1 MPLFLDTCQLLP
13 CWKIQVLILG
23 IWRNTNISQNLSK
36 FWVLLLSSGDPVECS
51 ASCAHLHFHEVM
63 NWQRSGGGVFCLP
76 LMSICNPP
84 IEWYLND
91 IWYLYVVV
99 SVYLLSVHYIIVG
112 SQVCTPIYS
121 CCKHL
126 YEPVFFGERFFKT
139 SWPDVVISLP
149 GWPIPTIWPTSRR
162 MWCSISWATDRFL
175 SRARDLHMGL
185 VGSMFLKTGS
195 CDHFDVRK
203 WLNIIISS
211 KLLQGS
217 AWGIRHNGII
227 A

>member
-36 FWVLLLSSGDPVECS
+36 FWVLLLISGDPVECS
-51 ASCAHLHFHEVM
+51 ASCAHLHFHEVV

-84 IEWYLND
+84 IYE
-91 IWYLYVVV
+91 IWMIFDTYMLQYQY
-99 SVYLLSVHYIIVG
+99 SYCLYIIVR

-126 YEPVFFGERFFKT
+126 YEPVFLGSQHFFKNILAWCCYLIARLAYT
-139 SWPDVVISLP
+139 NNMANQQTNVMFHFMSNRPLFVPSSGSAHGVGWFDVSKWP
-149 GWPIPTIWPTSRR
+149 R
-162 MWCSISWATDRFL
+162 
-175 SRARDLHMGL
+175 
-185 VGSMFLKTGS
+185 S
-195 CDHFDVRK
+195 CDHFEVRK

-217 AWGIRHNGII
+217 AWGIRQMQHN